1 MKPLRLI
8 CCLTLLF
15 FLLMAAVTVY
25 AVGRE
30 YNSLP
35 RVSLT
40 AAAPEENGL
49 YRVPL
54 SALHT
59 GGEGER
65 FLFQVVERDGP
76 WGKEYRLK
84 KVPLGRPRPG
94 PEPGTVLVP
103 GRQLS
108 DHPLVAAGEGPL
120 QDGQRVRFYREVL

>member
-30 YNSLP
+30 YNGLT
-35 RVSLT
+35 RVALAS
-40 AAAPEENGL
+40 AGREEGGL

-54 SALHT
+54 SAIHT
-59 GGEGER
+59 GGEGEQ

-94 PEPGTVLVP
+94 PEPGTALVP

-108 DHPLVAAGEGPL
+108 DYPLVAASEGPL